1 MITLR
6 FRRFTVHGLAAA
18 LLLSLVVHVAL
29 LAMGLAASPLSVTAP
44 PAELDVTLVSARSLE
59 APVVARELAQ
69 ASLDGGGNID
79 EGAARATAPRAA
91 MPQARSQPSTVPA
104 ASRAAARVE
113 SARDSRPVLPSEAT
127 PLLPSRSTGPA
138 PAVVAERP
146 DEASNAPSPAA
157 APVSG
162 GDLAARVL
170 LAVRDD
176 ARLARDLQHY
186 ESAPRRRFVGAQA
199 RELRFALYLDQW
211 REKIERMGTTHY
223 PADARGRIYGNLR
236 LTVAIRADG
245 TIESLEFD
253 RRSGRIELD
262 QAAER
267 IVRMGAPFAP
277 LPPEVRR
284 DTDVLVITRTWFFEP
299 GDTLRSE

>member
-1 MITLR
+1 M
-6 FRRFTVHGLAAA
+6 RR
-18 LLLSLVVHVAL
+18 
-29 LAMGLAASPLSVTAP
+29 
-44 PAELDVTLVSARSLE
+44 
-59 APVVARELAQ
+59 
-69 ASLDGGGNID
+69 
-79 EGAARATAPRAA
+79 
-91 MPQARSQPSTVPA
+91 
-104 ASRAAARVE
+104 
-113 SARDSRPVLPSEAT
+113 
-127 PLLPSRSTGPA
+127 
-138 PAVVAERP
+138 
-146 DEASNAPSPAA
+146 PSPAA
-157 APVSG
+157 VPERPDDVASAPPPVSG
-162 GDLAARVL
+162 RDLAARAL
-170 LAVRDD
+170 LAVRDE
-176 ARLARDLQHY
+176 ARLARDLQQY

-211 REKIERMGTTHY
+211 REKIERTGTTNY

-245 TIESLEFD
+245 SIESLEFD

-267 IVRMGAPFAP
+267 IVRMAAPFAP